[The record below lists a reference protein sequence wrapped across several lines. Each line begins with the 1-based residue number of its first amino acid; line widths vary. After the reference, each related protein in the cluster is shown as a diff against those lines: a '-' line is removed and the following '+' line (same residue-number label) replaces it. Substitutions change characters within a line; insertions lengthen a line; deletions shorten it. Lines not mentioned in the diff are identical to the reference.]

1 MDKDFGEHR
10 EYSLVRSQLR
20 IFRVEGLSH
29 SDDWKLDNS
38 TDRIENRECF
48 EGSKTVGFWIHKLM
62 PVTWPIDLVVEG
74 HIDKE
79 WETGLLWSDCG
90 CLRSK
95 WSNKILLALVNDWYL
110 FFFIRIQWLWG
121 LSFFICK
128 MRQTIPQKL
137 ELNYVYERTWHRME
151 PIVDKWKMYSSV

>member
-48 EGSKTVGFWIHKLM
+48 EGSKTVGF
-62 PVTWPIDLVVEG
+62 
-74 HIDKE
+74 
-79 WETGLLWSDCG
+79 
-90 CLRSK
+90 
-95 WSNKILLALVNDWYL
+95 
-110 FFFIRIQWLWG
+110 
-121 LSFFICK
+121 
-128 MRQTIPQKL
+128 
-137 ELNYVYERTWHRME
+137 
-151 PIVDKWKMYSSV
+151 